1 MKKVLVFI
9 DDLTSGGAQRQNVGL
24 AKLLHD
30 KGYDVK
36 LIYYHPIEFYK
47 PYLEKNGVPH
57 ECVEGA
63 SNGKKR
69 IYKIGKAI
77 MDYNPDVVI
86 SYLNVPNIIS
96 CFLKACGLKYKL
108 IVSER
113 NTTQVLT
120 IQERIKFFL
129 MKWAD
134 RIVPNSYS
142 QEKFIKENYPSLASK
157 VTTITNFVDTDYF
170 SPIETAESEICR
182 IIVVGRVSEQKNTLR
197 FLEAV
202 KKLKDEGHRF
212 HVDWYG
218 YSAPEY
224 LDKCKKYVSKQKLED
239 VFNFNNPSQNIV
251 NSYRKNDVFILP
263 SIYEGFPNVVCEAM
277 CCGKPILCSRICD
290 NSLIV
295 EEGSN
300 GYIFDPFDIDDMV
313 AKIKHFFSL
322 PQERKKEM
330 GERSRQLALEKFSS
344 EVFINKYINLIEN

>member
-36 LIYYHPIEFYK
+36 LIYYHPLEFYK
-47 PYLEKNGVPH
+47 PYLEENGVPH

-63 SNGKKR
+63 CNGKKR
-69 IYKIGKAI
+69 IYMIGKAI
-77 MDYNPDVVI
+77 MGYNPNVVI

-142 QEKFIKENYPSLASK
+142 QEKFIKENYPSLTSK

-170 SPIETAESEICR
+170 SPIETPESEICR

-218 YSAPEY
+218 YSAQST
-224 LDKCKKYVSKQKLED
+224 LISAKSMLVSRNWKTC
-239 VFNFNNPSQNIV
+239 SI
-251 NSYRKNDVFILP
+251 SIILRR
-263 SIYEGFPNVVCEAM
+263 
-277 CCGKPILCSRICD
+277 IL
-290 NSLIV
+290 
-295 EEGSN
+295 
-300 GYIFDPFDIDDMV
+300 
-313 AKIKHFFSL
+313 
-322 PQERKKEM
+322 
-330 GERSRQLALEKFSS
+330 
-344 EVFINKYINLIEN
+344 